1 MNGRGVL
8 IAADGGG
15 SGLLPFGIRSLR
27 SHLEH
32 RAKRVVVTVSV
43 HSLLLL
49 LISTEE
55 GVHLLLLLLLL
66 LCLISQFLLL
76 LLLLL
81 IVVLMVVVVLEKV
94 TQLTGQHLIAA
105 ATTATAAHLILTVAH
120 CFGEKLLRLLLQ
132 LRKAVV
138 V

>member
-1 MNGRGVL
+1 M
-8 IAADGGG
+8 
-15 SGLLPFGIRSLR
+15 
-27 SHLEH
+27 
-32 RAKRVVVTVSV
+32 VVTVRV

-55 GVHLLLLLLLL
+55 GVHLLLLLLL
-66 LCLISQFLLL
+66 CLVSQFL

-81 IVVLMVVVVLEKV
+81 IVVLMVVVLEDV

-105 ATTATAAHLILTVAH
+105 ATNTTAHLILTVAH
-120 CFGEKLLRLLLQ
+120 CFGEKLLRLFLQ